1 MPGDPRLVSGFDRF
15 EDAAVFRLDAEQALV
30 ATIDVITPVVDDPFV
45 YGEIA
50 AANALSDVYAM
61 GAEALISLSF
71 LGVPRD
77 FPGEAAAAI
86 ARGGASLA
94 QASGAPVVGGHSLES
109 EDVMFGLAA
118 IGLVNPER
126 IFRNDALAVGDQLL
140 LTKPLGTG
148 ALATALKSDAL
159 SEDDIAEAI
168 EGMRQTNRAAVA
180 PCHAAAIRAATDV
193 TGFGLLGHAAE
204 MASASSVRVVLESA
218 SLPAYPRAH
227 EMLKKGYLT
236 RGDRTNLDYARGL
249 GPLEGVPGLLLL
261 NPQTSGGLLVA
272 VSAAASA
279 GLLDALR
286 EAGFASAARVGYVT
300 EGPGV
305 RVV

>member
-1 MPGDPRLVSGFDRF
+1 VPGDPRVLSGFDRF
-15 EDAAVFRLDAEQALV
+15 EDAAVFRLDSERALV

-50 AANALSDVYAM
+50 ASNALSDVYAM
-61 GAEALISLSF
+61 GAEGLFCLSF

-77 FPGEAAAAI
+77 FPGEVAAAI
-86 ARGGASLA
+86 AKGGASCA
-94 QASGAPVVGGHSLES
+94 AASGAPVVGGHSLES
-109 EDVMFGLAA
+109 KDLLFGLAA
-118 IGLVNPER
+118 IGLASPER
-126 IFRNDALAVGDQLL
+126 LFRNDALAVGDELL

-148 ALATALKSDAL
+148 ALATALKNDVL
-159 SEDDIAEAI
+159 SQEEIAEAI

-180 PCHAAAIRAATDV
+180 PCHAAAVRAATDV

-218 SLPAYPRAH
+218 SVPAYPRAQ
-227 EMLKKGYLT
+227 EMLEKGCLT
-236 RGDRTNLDYARGL
+236 RGDRTNLEYTRGL
-249 GPLEGVPGLLLL
+249 GPLEGVPEPLLL

-272 VSAAASA
+272 VPAAASA

-286 EAGFASAARVGYVT
+286 KAGFASAARVGKVV
-300 EGPGV
+300 EGAGV